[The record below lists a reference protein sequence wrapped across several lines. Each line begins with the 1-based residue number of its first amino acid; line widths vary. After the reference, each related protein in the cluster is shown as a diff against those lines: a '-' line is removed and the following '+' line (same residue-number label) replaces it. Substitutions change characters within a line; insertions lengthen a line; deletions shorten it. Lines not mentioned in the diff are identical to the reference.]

1 MAKLDP
7 FTAQIVKLVRNMPDD
22 AILELVR
29 NQLGAE
35 HGVAT
40 LTVATPAAP
49 TPTKRRRRSKKTVKA
64 KVVAKVAAASKK
76 STRKKRA
83 PAKKRATSEARQK
96 LLSTVERV
104 IKSSKGL
111 SASEI
116 SKRSRL
122 PQTRVAA
129 AVRELKSSRRIFQ
142 GGDRRFARYAGDVRT
157 AQAASVNA
165 RKSASGPKR

>member
-7 FTAQIVKLVRNMPDD
+7 FSAQIVTLVRNMSDD

-29 NQLGAE
+29 NQLGVE
-35 HGVAT
+35 HGAAT
-40 LTVATPAAP
+40 LTVAAAVAP
-49 TPTKRRRRSKKTVKA
+49 TPQKRRRRRAKKTVAA
-64 KVVAKVAAASKK
+64 KLVAKPTKK
-76 STRKKRA
+76 VSRKKRTQPKKRA
-83 PAKKRATSEARQK
+83 PSDARQK

-116 SKRSRL
+116 SKRVKL

-129 AVRELKSSRRIFQ
+129 AVRELKSSKRIFQ
-142 GGDRRFARYAGDVRT
+142 GGDRRFARYAGDART
-157 AQAASVNA
+157 AQSASVKA
-165 RKSASGPKR
+165 RKSAAGPRRK